1 MTRQNA
7 YQPVLSLEGVGM
19 TYPDGTVG
27 LHETTTELRK
37 GDLTVLLGL
46 SGAGKSTLLRSMNH
60 LVTPTSGRVVSRALG
75 SITTRKAVRMHRR
88 TTAMIFQHH
97 QLLPRFSALQNTLTG
112 RLAYHNTLRGFFPLP
127 RHELQIAYQSLERV
141 GLADKA
147 LTRVDNLSGG
157 QMQRVGIARALTQ
170 QPETILAD
178 EPVASLDP
186 STSHKVL
193 GLLRR
198 ICNEDGITAVI
209 SLHQLEL
216 ATSFA
221 DRILGLAGGRVVF
234 DGPPSELDDSV
245 ISTIYGTGQRQAV
258 EPLQAASA

>member
-1 MTRQNA
+1 
-7 YQPVLSLEGVGM
+7 M

-27 LHETTTELRK
+27 LRETTVTLLE

-46 SGAGKSTLLRSMNH
+46 SGAGKSTLLRSINH
-60 LVTPTSGRVVSRALG
+60 LVTPTTGRIVSRALG
-75 SITTRKAVRMHRR
+75 PIGSRSSVRAHRR
-88 TTAMIFQHH
+88 RTAMIFQHH
-97 QLLPRFSALQNTLTG
+97 QLLPRLSALQNVLTG
-112 RLAYHNTLRGFFPLP
+112 RLAYHSTLRGFLPLP
-127 RHELQIAYQSLERV
+127 QEELQLAYESLDRV
-141 GLADKA
+141 GIADKA

-157 QMQRVGIARALTQ
+157 QMQRVGIARALAQ

-193 GLLRR
+193 DLLRR

-216 ATSFA
+216 AVRFA
-221 DRILGLAGGRVVF
+221 DRVIGLAGGGVVF
-234 DGPPSELDDSV
+234 DGPPAELTDSV
-245 ISTIYGTGQRQAV
+245 VDAIYGTGHRGSAEV
-258 EPLQAASA
+258 PQAATG

>member
-1 MTRQNA
+1 MVRQTA
-7 YQPVLSLEGVGM
+7 SQPILSLEDVGM

-27 LHETTTELRK
+27 LQKTTTQFRE

-46 SGAGKSTLLRSMNH
+46 SGAGKSTLLRSINH
-60 LVTPTSGRVVSRALG
+60 LVTPTSGRVISRELG
-75 SITTRKAVRMHRR
+75 PITTRKAVRMHRR
-88 TTAMIFQHH
+88 RTAMIFQHH
-97 QLLPRFSALQNTLTG
+97 QLLPRFSALQNVLTG
-112 RLAYHNTLRGFFPLP
+112 RLAYHSTLRGFFPLP
-127 RHELQIAYQSLERV
+127 RNELSIAYESLQRV

-147 LTRVDNLSGG
+147 FTRVDNLSGG

-193 GLLRR
+193 DLLRR

-216 ATSFA
+216 ATRFA
-221 DRILGLAGGRVVF
+221 DRIIGLAGGRVVF
-234 DGPPSELDDSV
+234 DGPAKELDDSV
-245 ISTIYGTGQRQAV
+245 IAMIYGADQS
-258 EPLQAASA
+258 QAAEPAHAAIA

>member
-1 MTRQNA
+1 MALRATA
-7 YQPVLSLEGVGM
+7 QPILSLDGVGM

-27 LHETTTELRK
+27 LHETTTQFRE

-46 SGAGKSTLLRSMNH
+46 SGAGKSTLLRSINH
-60 LVTPTSGRVVSRALG
+60 LVTPTNGRITSRALG
-75 SITTRKAVRMHRR
+75 PIKTREAVRTHRR
-88 TTAMIFQHH
+88 RTAMIFQHH

-112 RLAYHNTLRGFFPLP
+112 RLAYHTTLRGFFPLP
-127 RHELQIAYQSLERV
+127 RNELRIAYESLERV

-147 LTRVDNLSGG
+147 FTRVDNLSGG

-193 GLLRR
+193 DLLRR

-216 ATSFA
+216 ATRFA

-234 DGPPSELDDSV
+234 DGAPGELSDSV
-245 ISTIYGTGQRQAV
+245 IDTIYGTEQRDSV
-258 EPLQAASA
+258 EPLQAVSA